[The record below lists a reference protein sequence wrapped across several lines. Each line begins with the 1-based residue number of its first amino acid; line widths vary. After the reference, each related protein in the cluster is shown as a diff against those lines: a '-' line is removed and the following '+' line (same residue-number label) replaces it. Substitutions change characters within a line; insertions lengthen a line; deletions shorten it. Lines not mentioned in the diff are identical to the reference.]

1 PRMLFCNPDHSS
13 RRGAQAICYKT
24 HLRLSKSGAFR
35 KWRIRL
41 ITTASSMPV
50 RTSLSNLQHMRQ
62 RVTMRAPSFPLE
74 DLANGEKIAMKDLW
88 KSEIVVMEFGS
99 FT

>member
-1 PRMLFCNPDHSS
+1 MADPSYNYSVFDASPNDFVEF
-13 RRGAQAICYKT
+13 AT
-24 HLRLSKSGAFR
+24 HAPK
-35 KWRIRL
+35 
-41 ITTASSMPV
+41 
-50 RTSLSNLQHMRQ
+50 
-62 RVTMRAPSFPLE
+62 VTMRAPSFPLE